1 MTVTTFA
8 GCGSRTTHHLLAA
21 AAAALPLALELG
33 DIPRLHAPSNSSVQF
48 SCPERARWMLR
59 WAWSASESGNLHS
72 SRKPSTQECLELEN
86 YCAVVVVAEAGVEI
100 SHQMISVAERGYIG
114 LRRSF

>member
-1 MTVTTFA
+1 MTVTMFV

-21 AAAALPLALELG
+21 AAVALPLALELG
-33 DIPRLHAPSNSSVQF
+33 DTPRLHAPSNSSVQF

-72 SRKPSTQECLELEN
+72 SRKPSTQECPELEN
-86 YCAVVVVAEAGVEI
+86 YCAVAVGAEAVVDI
-100 SHQMISVAERGYIG
+100 SPQMISVAE
-114 LRRSF
+114 